1 MAEKRTDLAVEV
13 RESFPEDHVEIKGVE
28 LDKTERPDLR
38 ATITRV
44 KIRDE
49 RGSIAMRKPKGTYIT
64 VESELFTHEEEN
76 REQLLLCICEQ
87 LEKMVGP
94 MKEKSVLIV
103 GLGNREVT
111 SDSLGPRM
119 TDDLFVTRHLR
130 KELGEEFMLEN
141 EFGCVSAIAPGVM
154 AQTGMEISEILDGVI
169 QRTKPDFVIV
179 VDSLAARSVERLCTT
194 IQITDTGIAPGSGVG
209 NRRKELTKETLGV
222 PVVAI
227 GVPTVV
233 DAETIIGDYLEHVLS
248 GQGYSEQE
256 IESFLQEVMGKDTEN
271 VMVTP
276 KNIDASIRLLSKD
289 LADVLNHCFQKKG

>member
-1 MAEKRTDLAVEV
+1 
-13 RESFPEDHVEIKGVE
+13 
-28 LDKTERPDLR
+28 
-38 ATITRV
+38 
-44 KIRDE
+44 
-49 RGSIAMRKPKGTYIT
+49 
-64 VESELFTHEEEN
+64 
-76 REQLLLCICEQ
+76 
-87 LEKMVGP
+87 
-94 MKEKSVLIV
+94 
-103 GLGNREVT
+103 
-111 SDSLGPRM
+111 
-119 TDDLFVTRHLR
+119 
-130 KELGEEFMLEN
+130 
-141 EFGCVSAIAPGVM
+141 
-154 AQTGMEISEILDGVI
+154 MEISEILDGVI